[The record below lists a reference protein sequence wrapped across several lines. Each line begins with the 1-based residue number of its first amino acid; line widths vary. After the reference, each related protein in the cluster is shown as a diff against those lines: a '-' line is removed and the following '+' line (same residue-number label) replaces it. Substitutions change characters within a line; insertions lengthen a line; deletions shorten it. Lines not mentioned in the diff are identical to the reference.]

1 MSRMILKGLIVNR
14 DHVNP
19 RLVVK
24 QYSSFFFNG
33 VMISGYFGESPA
45 KEVTY
50 FSAYRKVTHYFTHNM
65 HPQELNWM

>member
-1 MSRMILKGLIVNR
+1 MILKGLIVNR

-50 FSAYRKVTHYFTHNM
+50 FSAYIVK
-65 HPQELNWM
+65 